1 MNLSVKILQQTQI
14 IMKKEGRKL
23 RESPAFTCISIYAY
37 SSSNK
42 LSCSCFLPL
51 LSHLYDRHPSTGMS
65 VDNFLYYN
73 ALCVKT
79 DTYG

>member
-23 RESPAFTCISIYAY
+23 REFPVFSCIPVYDY

-51 LSHLYDRHPSTGMS
+51 LFIST
-65 VDNFLYYN
+65 
-73 ALCVKT
+73 T
-79 DTYG
+79 DTPQRKLIASTPLDN